1 MDGPIGQPNGW
12 DGPRKSRVSTL
23 RPMFRND
30 NRVYL
35 DTKQV
40 YLSVVV
46 FESASPIVWGH
57 LVEHMNNF
65 VALRKFAELRKL
77 ARRP

>member
-1 MDGPIGQPNGW
+1 MYHQTDRIGWTDRTTKRTDW

-57 LVEHMNNF
+57 LVEHMNNL
-65 VALRKFAELRKL
+65 VLDW
-77 ARRP
+77 P